1 MESEA
6 PRISEIV
13 QQLPQKLQLRFTSL
27 GNFVQGMI
35 DEASATSGKTIKLG
49 SDEVQLIQ
57 LAALV
62 YSLDSFLRAG
72 TNAARSA
79 STVYEKFDIPGFQ
92 VGTTVFTRDNE
103 NTRRGELLA
112 EELKKNI
119 LRTKLGSIIRN
130 SSTMKELI
138 STLIDEISNGKTMD

>member
-79 STVYEKFDIPGFQ
+79 SKVYEKFDMPGFQ

-112 EELKKNI
+112 EELKKTI